1 MGKNPRDGYGPHSLP
16 SLQQGN
22 IFYTPAQQQLLYTM
36 DFPVENLD
44 SLPAAD
50 FETAIS
56 SLTGS
61 LNVELLAQLRDN
73 GRILDHW
80 RLTVGGSKVQ
90 QLLVPMTEMFQLPSL
105 SEWRFKMQFWARD
118 VLIRRNMTT
127 SIWVSISTILAAREA
142 QVIDDSDQL
151 VPTEAVLAEIEKAKA
166 DSAIRWAV
174 VIGEDE
180 RLRLHTQLLP
190 TSAESLSGKPV
201 LRG

>member
-1 MGKNPRDGYGPHSLP
+1 MGLSLCLAF
-16 SLQQGN
+16 SRE
-22 IFYTPAQQQLLYTM
+22 TSTTHLLNSCYANM

-50 FETAIS
+50 FETAVS

-105 SEWRFKMQFWARD
+105 SEWRFRMQFWARD

-151 VPTEAVLAEIEKAKA
+151 VPTEAVLAEIQKAKA

>member
-1 MGKNPRDGYGPHSLP
+1 
-16 SLQQGN
+16 
-22 IFYTPAQQQLLYTM
+22 M

-50 FETAIS
+50 FETAVS
-56 SLTGS
+56 SLMGS

-80 RLTVGGSKVQ
+80 RLTVGGSRVQ

-105 SEWRFKMQFWARD
+105 SAWRFRMQFWARD
-118 VLIRRNMTT
+118 MLIRRNMTT

-151 VPTEAVLAEIEKAKA
+151 VPTEAVLAEIQKAKA

-180 RLRLHTQLLP
+180 RLG
-190 TSAESLSGKPV
+190 SSKAKSKGKNS
-201 LRG
+201 

>member
-1 MGKNPRDGYGPHSLP
+1 
-16 SLQQGN
+16 
-22 IFYTPAQQQLLYTM
+22 M
-36 DFPVENLD
+36 DFPVQSLD

-50 FETAIS
+50 FGTAVS

-73 GRILDHW
+73 GRILNHW
-80 RLTVGGSKVQ
+80 RLTIGGSSVQ

-105 SEWRFKMQFWARD
+105 SAWRFRMQFWARD

-127 SIWVSISTILAAREA
+127 STWVLVSTILSAREA
-142 QVIDDSDQL
+142 QVTDDTDQL
-151 VPTEAVLAEIEKAKA
+151 VPTEAVLAEIQKAKV
-166 DSAIRWAV
+166 DSAIRWVV

-180 RLRLHTQLLP
+180 HHRLHKQLLS

>member
-1 MGKNPRDGYGPHSLP
+1 
-16 SLQQGN
+16 
-22 IFYTPAQQQLLYTM
+22 M
-36 DFPVENLD
+36 DFPVQSLD

-50 FETAIS
+50 FETAVL

-73 GRILDHW
+73 GRILNHW
-80 RLTVGGSKVQ
+80 RLTIGGSSVQ

-105 SEWRFKMQFWARD
+105 SAWRFRMQFWARD

-127 SIWVSISTILAAREA
+127 SIWVLVSTILSAREA
-142 QVIDDSDQL
+142 QVTDDTDQL
-151 VPTEAVLAEIEKAKA
+151 VPTEAVLAEIQKAKV

-174 VIGEDE
+174 VIGEE
-180 RLRLHTQLLP
+180 EHHRLHTQLLS

>member
-1 MGKNPRDGYGPHSLP
+1 
-16 SLQQGN
+16 
-22 IFYTPAQQQLLYTM
+22 M

-105 SEWRFKMQFWARD
+105 SA
-118 VLIRRNMTT
+118 
-127 SIWVSISTILAAREA
+127 
-142 QVIDDSDQL
+142 
-151 VPTEAVLAEIEKAKA
+151 
-166 DSAIRWAV
+166 
-174 VIGEDE
+174 
-180 RLRLHTQLLP
+180 
-190 TSAESLSGKPV
+190 
-201 LRG
+201 